1 MKRGNGG
8 VVYFYTSQLQKGVKN
23 NKRDQIYIKHH
34 EMCCRFAF
42 YEHKGNEYEC
52 FISKLKYNLN

>member
-8 VVYFYTSQLQKGVKN
+8 VVYFYTSQLQKGVK